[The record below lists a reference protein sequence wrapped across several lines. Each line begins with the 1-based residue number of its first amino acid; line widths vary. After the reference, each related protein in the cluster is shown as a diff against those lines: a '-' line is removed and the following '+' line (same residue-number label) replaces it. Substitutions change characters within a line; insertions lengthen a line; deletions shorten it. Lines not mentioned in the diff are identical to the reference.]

1 MKPVMIVVL
10 VDALGWT
17 LAGRD
22 PAFAPALRERRPLA
36 TVLGFSSGALPTAF
50 TGRPTSEHG
59 RWLMYQRAREHGVFR
74 GFGALRWLPPRV
86 RSSRRLTRLLERVV
100 AGRGVRGYFN
110 LYEVPRAELAWF
122 DLPERDDIFTAGGLP
137 VESLWDVLERRG
149 VAWRGW
155 NWRTPEATARAEA
168 LDELASGRLD
178 FLFLYSAGLDAR
190 LHHEGSQGAG
200 VKACV
205 SEWSAWL
212 DAAAAAAVLAG
223 REPWLY
229 LCSDH
234 GMVDVRATVD
244 VMARVAALPFR
255 RGRDYIAFF
264 DSTMARFWWR
274 GPEARDAI
282 RRALDAEPRG
292 RWLGKTEL
300 ANEGV
305 AFADARYGDDVFLLE
320 PGALLVPSFM
330 GRDPVAAM
338 HGYDPAHPDMAGIL
352 AANRPLPADVTHLAH
367 LRRFLERELDA
378 ALGAP
383 ADRMGAAS

>member
-1 MKPVMIVVL
+1 
-10 VDALGWT
+10 
-17 LAGRD
+17 
-22 PAFAPALRERRPLA
+22 
-36 TVLGFSSGALPTAF
+36 
-50 TGRPTSEHG
+50 
-59 RWLMYQRAREHGVFR
+59 VFR
-74 GFGALRWLPPRV
+74 GFGALRWLPRRV

-200 VKACV
+200 VQACV

-212 DAAAAAAVLAG
+212 DAAAAAAVRAG

-292 RWLGKTEL
+292 RWLSKAEL

>member
-59 RWLMYQRAREHGVFR
+59 RWLMYQRARERGVFR

-212 DAAAAAAVLAG
+212 DAAAAAAVRAG

-292 RWLGKTEL
+292 RWLSKAEL

-338 HGYDPAHPDMAGIL
+338 HGYDPAHPDMAGVL